1 MPIDEG
7 AMREL
12 DEFDS
17 LMRKKFD
24 KYRKMIFLLKDV
36 IEGFDVNDARSIKE
50 IDTYLKLIDL
60 AEQEIVDQ
68 ERDHGEWLR
77 KRVASKRGI
86 LEGLKARLIKAR
98 EELGV
103 ETDEDLINELLNM
116 AEERITNL
124 SRNTKV

>member
-1 MPIDEG
+1 MPINEG
-7 AMREL
+7 ALREL

-24 KYRKMIFLLKDV
+24 KYRKMIFLLRDI
-36 IEGFDVNDARSIKE
+36 IESFDVNDARSIKG
-50 IDTYLKLIDL
+50 IDTYLKLINL
-60 AEQEIVDQ
+60 AEQEIEDQ
-68 ERDHGEWLR
+68 EQDHREWLR

-86 LEGLKARLIKAR
+86 LEGLKTRLLKAR

-116 AEERITNL
+116 AEERIMNL
-124 SRNTKV
+124 SKNDEI

>member
-116 AEERITNL
+116 AEERIMNL
-124 SRNTKV
+124 SKNKEV